1 MVQKNLLILVKDIPR
16 IDPIIKELNSLLE
29 GSKIEV
35 EQKEEVSETL
45 AFIIRTKGKAIQSAT
60 SQAIYATLSGILQD
74 SSNENV
80 NDKVVANC
88 ATALAFLSAIS
99 SDPAQ
104 MKALFSAFDD
114 DAVDCVI
121 LPLKIGVLI
130 NGNDAID
137 KSELVGEL
145 DQLMA
150 ELLTDRSGFEEID
163 EDSACLGD
171 NDSETFKFRNV
182 IEVFSYFMDKI
193 VNHLE
198 IPSDSVHI
206 RKLFSFI
213 NKSTIFKR
221 LA

>member
-1 MVQKNLLILVKDIPR
+1 
-16 IDPIIKELNSLLE
+16 
-29 GSKIEV
+29 
-35 EQKEEVSETL
+35 
-45 AFIIRTKGKAIQSAT
+45 
-60 SQAIYATLSGILQD
+60 
-74 SSNENV
+74 
-80 NDKVVANC
+80 
-88 ATALAFLSAIS
+88 
-99 SDPAQ
+99 

-114 DAVDCVI
+114 DAIDCVI

-137 KSELVGEL
+137 KSELVAGL
-145 DQLMA
+145 DKLMG

-171 NDSETFKFRNV
+171 NDAENFKFRNV

-198 IPSDSVHI
+198 IPSDSPHI

-213 NKSTIFKR
+213 NKSAIFKR